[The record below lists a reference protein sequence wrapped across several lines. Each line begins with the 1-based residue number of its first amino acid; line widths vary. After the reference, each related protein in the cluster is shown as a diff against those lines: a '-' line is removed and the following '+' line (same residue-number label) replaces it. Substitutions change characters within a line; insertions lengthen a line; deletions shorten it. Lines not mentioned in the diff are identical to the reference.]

1 MGTPLAR
8 AAIGGSGAAR
18 RVSCAC
24 QPVNGKTMGEH
35 VSNTAGSV
43 RGTYGGVEEGHP
55 SSFGTTGGGEVSRW
69 RAAYTPGDWVIL
81 SGPTSLVVLEPS
93 SIRHGSL
100 INTLWAEVMS
110 SSSLAEVAERLAGFR
125 IHDMASFAAFF
136 WSPDGMRSLV
146 RGGISVMD
154 LSNGRIV
161 ADGEGVQTWREVGL
175 ENVEQVRVDLTHDG
189 DQTLLELPLVVGVV
203 TASSITLD
211 ASAEAQVF
219 SPQAAPAIDLAELDS
234 EPEPTEPVDLESDNA
249 DTEVMS
255 ADAQQQ
261 YPYDGGQEYGFDDQY
276 ADAPQWSDDEQEIEP
291 TRRVNDQYNEEP
303 YLSAAEAAG
312 VYAEEPQG
320 RRVAAVPDPDLMA
333 GESLIMAVLCVQQHS
348 NPPESLSCRVCGDR
362 VPHQNPRLVTRPALA
377 TLRGP
382 DGAEAQLDAPVVI
395 GRAPNADR
403 STVEGARLL
412 TVQSPGHDIS
422 RTHAQVEPD
431 GWEIIVTDLHSTNG
445 SAVVLGGPEIVR
457 RRLAPGESMVV
468 PLGSVLELGDGVSV
482 AIDSPS

>member
-1 MGTPLAR
+1 M
-8 AAIGGSGAAR
+8 
-18 RVSCAC
+18 
-24 QPVNGKTMGEH
+24 
-35 VSNTAGSV
+35 SNTAGSV
-43 RGTYGGVEEGHP
+43 RATYGGVEDHHS
-55 SSFGTTGGGEVSRW
+55 SSFGDQDSGQVSRW

-110 SSSLAEVAERLAGFR
+110 SSSLADVAERLAGYR
-125 IHDMASFAAFF
+125 IDDMASFAAFF

-146 RGGISVMD
+146 RGGISVMN
-154 LSNGRIV
+154 LGNGKIV
-161 ADGEGVQTWREVGL
+161 ADGSGVQTWREVGL
-175 ENVEQVRVDLTHDG
+175 EDVEQVRIELAHDG

-211 ASAEAQVF
+211 AGADAQVI
-219 SPQAAPAIDLAELDS
+219 SPQAAPTQGAEDLGRQ
-234 EPEPTEPVDLESDNA
+234 PDLESENA
-249 DTEVMS
+249 DTEVMAAES
-255 ADAQQQ
+255 AQQN
-261 YPYDGGQEYGFDDQY
+261 YGYVDNGQEYGFDDQY
-276 ADAPQWSDDEQEIEP
+276 ADAQDWQQDEPDLEP
-291 TRRVNDQYNEEP
+291 TRRVNDQYREEEP

-312 VYAEEPQG
+312 VYAEEPRG
-320 RRVAAVPDPDLMA
+320 RRVASAPDADLMA

-348 NPPESLSCRVCGDR
+348 NPPESISCRVCGDR

-377 TLRGP
+377 TLRG
-382 DGAEAQLDAPVVI
+382 DNGAEADLDVPVVI
-395 GRAPNADR
+395 GRAPSADR
-403 STVEGARLL
+403 STVENPRFL
-412 TVQSPGHDIS
+412 TVLSPGHDIS

-431 GWEIIVTDLHSTNG
+431 GWEIVVTDLHSTNG
-445 SAVVLGGPEIVR
+445 TAVVLGGPEIVR

>member
-1 MGTPLAR
+1 M
-8 AAIGGSGAAR
+8 
-18 RVSCAC
+18 
-24 QPVNGKTMGEH
+24 
-35 VSNTAGSV
+35 SNTAGSV
-43 RGTYGGVEEGHP
+43 RATYGGVDDHRSP
-55 SSFGTTGGGEVSRW
+55 SFSDQSSGEVSRW

-110 SSSLAEVAERLAGFR
+110 SSSLADVAERLAGYR
-125 IHDMASFAAFF
+125 IDDMASFAAFF

-146 RGGISVMD
+146 RGDISVMN
-154 LSNGRIV
+154 LSNGKIV
-161 ADGEGVQTWREVGL
+161 ADGSGVQTWREVGL
-175 ENVEQVRVDLTHDG
+175 EDVEQVRIELSHDG

-211 ASAEAQVF
+211 AGADAQVV
-219 SPQAAPAIDLAELDS
+219 SPQAAAPGLPQHDAGQPAA
-234 EPEPTEPVDLESDNA
+234 DLESENA

-255 ADAQQQ
+255 AEVAEQQGYSYQ
-261 YPYDGGQEYGFDDQY
+261 DNGQEYGFDDQY
-276 ADAPQWSDDEQEIEP
+276 ADAQDWQQSEPEIEP
-291 TRRVNDQYNEEP
+291 TRRVNDQYHDEQEP

-312 VYAEEPQG
+312 VYAEEPRG
-320 RRVAAVPDPDLMA
+320 RRVASAPDAELMA

-348 NPPESLSCRVCGDR
+348 NPPESISCRVCGDR

-382 DGAEAQLDAPVVI
+382 DGAEADLDVPVVI
-395 GRAPNADR
+395 GRAPSADR
-403 STVEGARLL
+403 STVENPRFL
-412 TVQSPGHDIS
+412 TVLSPGHDIS

-431 GWEIIVTDLHSTNG
+431 GWEIVVTDLHSTNG

>member
-1 MGTPLAR
+1 M
-8 AAIGGSGAAR
+8 
-18 RVSCAC
+18 
-24 QPVNGKTMGEH
+24 
-35 VSNTAGSV
+35 
-43 RGTYGGVEEGHP
+43 
-55 SSFGTTGGGEVSRW
+55 SRW
-69 RAAYTPGDWVIL
+69 RAAYTPGDWVVL

-100 INTLWAEVMS
+100 INTLWAEVMG
-110 SSSLAEVAERLAGFR
+110 SSSLPEMAERLAQYR
-125 IHDMASFAAFF
+125 IDDMASFAAFF

-146 RGGISVMD
+146 RGGISVMN
-154 LSNGRIV
+154 LRNGKIV

-175 ENVEQVRVDLTHDG
+175 EDVEQVRIELSHDG

-211 ASAEAQVF
+211 ASADAQVI
-219 SPQAAPAIDLAELDS
+219 SPQAAPGLATLDLES
-234 EPEPTEPVDLESDNA
+234 EPTEPVDLESENA

-255 ADAQQQ
+255 AEVEQQV
-261 YPYDGGQEYGFDDQY
+261 YGYGSGQEYGFDDQY
-276 ADAPQWSDDEQEIEP
+276 ADVPEWQPEAEPGIEP
-291 TRRVNDQYNEEP
+291 TRRVNEDYDAEP
-303 YLSAAEAAG
+303 YLSAADAAG
-312 VYAEEPQG
+312 IYAEEPQG
-320 RRVAAVPDPDLMA
+320 RRVASAPDTDLMA
-333 GESLIMAVLCVQQHS
+333 GESLVMAVLCVRQHS
-348 NPPESLSCRVCGDR
+348 NPPESLTCRVCGDR

-395 GRAPNADR
+395 GRAPSADR
-403 STVEGARLL
+403 STAENPRLM
-412 TVQSPGHDIS
+412 TVLSPGHDIS

-431 GWEIIVTDLHSTNG
+431 GWEIVVTDLHSTNG